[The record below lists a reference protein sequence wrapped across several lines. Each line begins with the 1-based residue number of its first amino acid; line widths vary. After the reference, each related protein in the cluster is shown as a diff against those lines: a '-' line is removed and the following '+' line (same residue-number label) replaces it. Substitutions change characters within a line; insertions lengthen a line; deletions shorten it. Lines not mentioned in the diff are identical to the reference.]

1 MDTSQFI
8 LWVIILIPK
17 PDIDIT
23 GDKKEKPYNPI
34 SIMKTGTKI
43 LKNILANSSQHYIK
57 RIIHRVQVRFF
68 SRDQDW
74 FSIHKSRNVIH
85 YINKEKVEHLYDHL
99 NKHRKMSNF
108 NTHSC

>member
-23 GDKKEKPYNPI
+23 GDKKEKPYNLI

-43 LKNILANSSQHYIK
+43 LKNILPIQASTI
-57 RIIHRVQVRFF
+57 
-68 SRDQDW
+68 
-74 FSIHKSRNVIH
+74 
-85 YINKEKVEHLYDHL
+85 
-99 NKHRKMSNF
+99 
-108 NTHSC
+108 